1 MSSIPPLIITL
12 ASSKGGV
19 GKSTTAASLAGAY
32 ASTGYKVHIVD
43 LDGNHTVSRWLSSD
57 DAITVSQADPQD
69 LTEHLAQI
77 ARHQAPDIT
86 LIDIAGTYERAL
98 TVAIA
103 RAHLTIIPAGPTEA
117 DLFEAA
123 RVARHIRSV
132 FAAFDREPLYR
143 LLLTRV
149 QPLASHAQA
158 HAMKEVTKL
167 KLPVFA
173 AMLQH
178 RAAYMEI
185 GLSGA
190 TPHYADRKRPPVAKA
205 VAELDTL
212 VAEISALLGHSDAR
226 TAFKA
231 AQSQVLQGAA

>member
-1 MSSIPPLIITL
+1 MSPPLIITL

-19 GKSTTAASLAGAY
+19 GKSTTAAALAGAY
-32 ASTGYKVHIVD
+32 AHSGNKVHIVD
-43 LDGNHTVSRWLSSD
+43 LDGNHTVSRWLGSD
-57 DAITVSQADPQD
+57 PAIGVSQADPQD
-69 LTEHLAQI
+69 LTEHLALLQRQHG
-77 ARHQAPDIT
+77 ADVV

-103 RAHLTIIPAGPTEA
+103 RANLTIIPAGPTEA

-132 FAAFDREPLYR
+132 YSAFNREPLYR

-149 QPLASHAQA
+149 QPLASHAQS
-158 HAMKEVTKL
+158 HAYAEVQRL

-173 AMLQH
+173 TMLQH

-190 TPHYADRKRPPVAKA
+190 TPHTASRQRPTVAKA
-205 VAELDTL
+205 VAELDAL
-212 VAEISALLGHSDAR
+212 VAEIAALSNATQDKL
-226 TAFKA
+226 K
-231 AQSQVLQGAA
+231 GAA